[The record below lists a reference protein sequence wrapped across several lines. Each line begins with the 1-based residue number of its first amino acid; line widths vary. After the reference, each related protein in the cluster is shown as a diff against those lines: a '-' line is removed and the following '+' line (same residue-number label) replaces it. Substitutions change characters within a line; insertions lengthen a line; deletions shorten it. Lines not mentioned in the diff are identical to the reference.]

1 MATIRAVHDALKT
14 HKATYSA
21 LEDRLTKEAR
31 IARADADSVR
41 AILRPMVVSA
51 IAHAIPDLEAPTI
64 GLFSNICEDMRLR
77 SNPEITKTNLLAARE
92 RAIRD
97 NQEIT
102 QAFGS
107 KDDIA
112 AKEMAARRTLED
124 LRKTQAAQEKAL
136 EANWNTLQPFRD
148 LNKALE
154 DKKLK
159 PVDPQNLAAFDR
171 PSGRVAQMIRW
182 ATDPAY
188 RLARPRLDEMQAK
201 GLDLKAETEATVQI
215 KERLDEAAE
224 AKGNTI
230 ADLRR
235 YEKLQLDLSANNIN
249 IRSDRDILNEIRSV
263 VIREMENSGFFS
275 AVTTALPSLLPPEAL
290 GLNTRA
296 QLMETL
302 AGNLEKNRDDV
313 RGITRGMT
321 TSLSTLNRAI
331 RNRQG
336 LKQVKKFD
344 LASKDSGMR
353 RHQALLN
360 QRLRAADDI
369 RKASRH
375 DTAYTTNT
383 SGNDN
388 NWLLWYLIFANNDSA
403 QATPSGLEGHGGQ
416 FSGGGASG
424 AWDNPADDPT
434 QNSYFRAEMLGVTPK
449 NAGDFGLSPDSFRI
463 ETDVLNSLGVD
474 TSGLGAQDF
483 NALSA
488 GLASSTAPNISDTL
502 SGGFNNLGYDLGRS
516 LSGSTP
522 DLSEISR
529 GLSDLGSTINTD
541 IGRSGTSDFSSPTV
555 TDFGGSSPC
564 NFD

>member
-1 MATIRAVHDALKT
+1 MATIRDVHDALKT
-14 HKATYSA
+14 HKGTYSA

-31 IARADADSVR
+31 IARADANSVR
-41 AILRPMVVSA
+41 TILQPMVVSA
-51 IAHAIPDLEAPTI
+51 IARAIPDLEAPTI
-64 GLFSNICEDMRLR
+64 GLFSDICKDMRLR
-77 SNPEITKTNLLAARE
+77 SNPEITKTNLLVARE

-107 KDDIA
+107 SDDIA

-124 LRKTQAAQEKAL
+124 LRTTQAAQEKAL
-136 EANWNTLQPFRD
+136 EAKWNTLQPFTD
-148 LNKALE
+148 MNKALE
-154 DKKLK
+154 AKNLK

-171 PSGRVAQMIRW
+171 PSGRLAQMIRW

-188 RLARPRLDEMQAK
+188 RLARPRLDEMRAN
-201 GLDLKAETEATVQI
+201 GLDLKAETEATGQI
-215 KERLDEAAE
+215 MERLDETAE

-235 YEKLQLDLSANNIN
+235 YEKLQIDLSANNIN
-249 IRSDRDILNEIRSV
+249 LRSDRDILNEVRLV
-263 VIREMENSGFFS
+263 VIQNMENSGFFS
-275 AVTTALPSLLPPEAL
+275 AVTAALPSLLPPEAL

-321 TSLSTLNRAI
+321 TPISTLSRAI
-331 RNRQG
+331 SNRQG
-336 LKQVKKFD
+336 HKQVKKFD

-353 RHQALLN
+353 RHQTLLN

-403 QATPSGLEGHGGQ
+403 QAAPSGLEGHGGL

-424 AWDNPADDPT
+424 AWDDPA

-502 SGGFNNLGYDLGRS
+502 SGEFNNFGRDLDSS
-516 LSGSTP
+516 LSCGTP

-529 GLSDLGSTINTD
+529 GLSDLGTTINTD
-541 IGRSGTSDFSSPTV
+541 IGGSITPDFGSPTV

-564 NFD
+564 NLD